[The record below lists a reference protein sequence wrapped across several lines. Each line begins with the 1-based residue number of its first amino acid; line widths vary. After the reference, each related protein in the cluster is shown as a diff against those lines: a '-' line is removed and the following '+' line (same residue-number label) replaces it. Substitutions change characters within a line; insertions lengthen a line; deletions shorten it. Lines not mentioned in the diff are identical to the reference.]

1 MAGTVRSTVPLEA
14 IVVCGASSGATPP
27 VARDGYARMGALLV
41 AGVDAPGPRTGGL
54 NQSAGRNRAQNRVTR
69 LQTSS
74 TARSMNP
81 GLSALALVVAPPNR
95 PNTGPTGLGWVFTG
109 CDGGNGGSVFGG
121 AAIGDGGSVGGG
133 VLGGGVVA
141 GGGAAPGGGMVG
153 GAVLVP
159 AWTDRGMTAKL
170 G

>member
-54 NQSAGRNRAQNRVTR
+54 NQSAGRNRAQNRATR
-69 LQTSS
+69 LQTSF

-81 GLSALALVVAPPNR
+81 GSSALALVVAPPNR
-95 PNTGPTGLGWVFTG
+95 PNTGLTGLGWVSTG
-109 CDGGNGGSVFGG
+109 CYGGNGDGGN
-121 AAIGDGGSVGGG
+121 VGGG